1 MFVLE
6 FASESLHSSLSWQS
20 PDRLFRTCCRHFLA
34 VPVGTPNAS
43 VLSEL
48 RLDDSSRITV
58 KLGPRLVA
66 ALDSETRTPVLAS
79 IFRLATHVP
88 GTCLGPSLVLAPR
101 TLAPAH
107 YEVGPLA
114 QWHLVALGN
123 RGFVLGLS
131 AFHTVRFAC
140 STSL

>member
-1 MFVLE
+1 MAV
-6 FASESLHSSLSWQS
+6 

-66 ALDSETRTPVLAS
+66 ALDSETRTSPCFNLPFGDSCPWHMSWSITRAGSQNSRAS
-79 IFRLATHVP
+79 
-88 GTCLGPSLVLAPR
+88 
-101 TLAPAH
+101 TLRRWSARAM
-107 YEVGPLA
+107 
-114 QWHLVALGN
+114 ALG
-123 RGFVLGLS
+123 RAWQQGLVFGLS